1 MKQGSIKMI
10 QSSNINITGI
20 DKIETRIDKN
30 FDTNLIFTWSEVN
43 FFFSW
48 GGGMAPALKSARLG
62 VLKRTF

>member
-30 FDTNLIFTWSEVN
+30 FDTNSIIT
-43 FFFSW
+43 
-48 GGGMAPALKSARLG
+48 
-62 VLKRTF
+62 